1 MAHGMERDDIQCRE
15 RTRTWVAGTSIRTC
29 LHAVRRMHPPKRRGS
44 SGRFAAW
51 DFPEEGVGLVMKI
64 TKVTVAFSVAPPRE
78 REIRDALQLLDGGGL
93 VEVRIEGSDG
103 LSDVVTGT
111 SSTGFGR
118 LRSAPG
124 ILAKIIEDELAP
136 AIIGQDPFLIRG
148 IRDQLSSLTEYHG
161 TAGIALMGIAAIDI
175 ALWDLVGHALNSP
188 VWRLLGPVRNRIP
201 AYAMVGW
208 LNFSVE
214 ELKPIAEKAVAQGF
228 RGVKM
233 KVGAPT
239 LEEDIE
245 RIEAV
250 RSITGRD
257 LRLMVDANQTF
268 ALPEA
273 IRRGRVY
280 QELGCYWFEEPLR
293 ADNHAHLAEL
303 ASVLDIRIASGEND
317 FGKRQFR
324 DLFERRAVDVVQPDL
339 RRAGGATECLEI
351 AAMADA
357 FDVEYASHGGGPHL
371 HLLAAMPNA
380 LYMESGYLP
389 DGATLDNGCIALPEG
404 PGFSRPVW
412 QH

>member
-1 MAHGMERDDIQCRE
+1 
-15 RTRTWVAGTSIRTC
+15 
-29 LHAVRRMHPPKRRGS
+29 
-44 SGRFAAW
+44 
-51 DFPEEGVGLVMKI
+51 MKI
-64 TKVTVAFSVAPPRE
+64 TKVTVSFSVAPPRA
-78 REIRDALQLLDGGGL
+78 REIRDALQLLDGGGS

-103 LSDVVTGT
+103 LSDVVTGM

-148 IRDQLSSLTEYHG
+148 IRDQLWSLTEYHG

-175 ALWDLVGHALNSP
+175 ALWDLVGYALNSP

-250 RSITGRD
+250 RSIIGRD

-324 DLFERRAVDVVQPDL
+324 DLFERRAVDVVQPDASRLPPWLMHSTWNTPRTVAGRICIFSL
-339 RRAGGATECLEI
+339 RCRTRSIWRAATCLTERHSTT
-351 AAMADA
+351 
-357 FDVEYASHGGGPHL
+357 VASRFPRGPGSAGRFGSTERSGPEK
-371 HLLAAMPNA
+371 LAI
-380 LYMESGYLP
+380 
-389 DGATLDNGCIALPEG
+389 TLKPGLRGHALPGLG
-404 PGFSRPVW
+404 PWSRPGSSGRHFMRAW
-412 QH
+412 F